1 MKKKI
6 CILGSTG
13 SIGKTTL
20 QILSQNKKDFKVVL
34 LSGNTNVNLLIS
46 QAKKFKPIYI
56 YYNNS
61 YFKNKIQ
68 NFCKKNKI
76 KVIESYPGAAQD
88 IMQIPRKHAGLP
100 YLKDGLQEF
109 GMKGDWY
116 KNKVSHDELDA
127 ITSAIVGLF
136 YLGGKYEAL
145 GNDDEEYLVIPKI

>member
-1 MKKKI
+1 MRYAERELKRRGVNVYPCLIPSMQRLTERGMK
-6 CILGSTG
+6 L
-13 SIGKTTL
+13 
-20 QILSQNKKDFKVVL
+20 
-34 LSGNTNVNLLIS
+34 
-46 QAKKFKPIYI
+46 AKELR
-56 YYNNS
+56 
-61 YFKNKIQ
+61 
-68 NFCKKNKI
+68 KNKI